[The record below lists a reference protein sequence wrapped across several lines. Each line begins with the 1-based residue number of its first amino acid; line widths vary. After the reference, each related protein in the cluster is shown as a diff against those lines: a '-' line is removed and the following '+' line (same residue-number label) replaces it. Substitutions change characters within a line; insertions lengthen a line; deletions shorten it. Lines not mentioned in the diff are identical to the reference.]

1 MRVRRVELRQI
12 GIPLLHPFETS
23 LGRTTERHIILVRI
37 EDEGGIEGWGEC
49 VADENPYYSEEWTES
64 AWTILDRFLAPLI
77 AQTPFQRAED
87 VDGIFAHIRGNR
99 MAKAAIETACW
110 DLEARRRNMPL
121 WKVLGGTRAEVTSGV
136 SIGLQSSIDVLLE
149 KIDRELTAG
158 YQRIKIKIKPKHD
171 LELVKAV
178 REKFP
183 RIKLMVDANS
193 AYRLGDAPLLRAL
206 DAYDLMMIEQ
216 PLANDDLA
224 DHARLQ
230 KQLATPVC
238 LDESIRSSADA
249 RFAIELGACRVVNIK
264 LGRVGGHTEAR
275 RVEKV
280 CRQNEVPVWSGG
292 MLEAGIG
299 RAHNIAMSTLAGFLL
314 PGDVSA
320 SARYWEEDI
329 IDPPV
334 VVTSRGTIV
343 PPSGPG
349 IGFRVKRDRIEAL
362 TMRSKTIEA

>member
-1 MRVRRVELRQI
+1 MRIRRVELRQI

-23 LGRTTERHIILVRI
+23 LGRTTERHIILVRL

-77 AQTPFQRAED
+77 AQTLFERAED

-99 MAKAAIETACW
+99 MAKASIETACW

-121 WKVLGGTRAEVTSGV
+121 WKLLGGTRAEVTSGV

-149 KIDRELTAG
+149 KIDRELAAG

-178 REKFP
+178 RDKFP

-193 AYRLGDAPLLRAL
+193 AYRLDDAPLLRAL

-230 KQLATPVC
+230 KQLATPIC

-249 RFAIELGACRVVNIK
+249 RFAIELGACRVINIK

-280 CRQNEVPVWSGG
+280 CRENEVPAWSGG

-299 RAHNIAMSTLAGFLL
+299 RAHNIAMSTLAGFLRL
-314 PGDVSA
+314 PAVFSSVELKCA
-320 SARYWEEDI
+320 KEVAARHGCS
-329 IDPPV
+329 P
-334 VVTSRGTIV
+334 
-343 PPSGPG
+343 
-349 IGFRVKRDRIEAL
+349 
-362 TMRSKTIEA
+362 